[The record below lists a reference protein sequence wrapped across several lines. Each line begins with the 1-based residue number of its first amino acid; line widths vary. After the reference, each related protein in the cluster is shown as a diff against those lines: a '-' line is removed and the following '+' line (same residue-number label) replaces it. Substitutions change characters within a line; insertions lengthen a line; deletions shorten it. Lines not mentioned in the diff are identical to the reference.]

1 MDVAPSRIVDVP
13 MESRPRP
20 VPLLAR
26 REPELIT
33 HGGDTGQALG
43 SALSNLEVLPHL
55 ILTNPHEV
63 VLL

>member
-1 MDVAPSRIVDVP
+1 
-13 MESRPRP
+13 MESRPSP

-43 SALSNLEVLPHL
+43 SVLSTLEALPHL

-63 VLL
+63 VLS